1 MILEPLDAKRQDSK
15 GENDMTRYEQEQIIT
30 ALRWVNDDLIDREKL
45 IAYAEEDEEEK
56 NIFDF
61 R

>member
-1 MILEPLDAKRQDSK
+1 
-15 GENDMTRYEQEQIIT
+15 MTRYEQEQIIT

-45 IAYAEEDEEEK
+45 IAYAEEHFQGNMPHVVRREEK